1 MKDFSIV
8 DLPWSEPAAVGE
20 ARALVVRV
28 FADPRRYSVERVAG
42 EMQPAPVPEQRR
54 FFVAYRGGVLV
65 GSGGLK
71 SADWASHTHVLYLSV
86 VAPEHRGLGIGRALV
101 KARLD
106 WLRREQRHGRVLVST
121 TREKRFLDFGFRRI
135 SRQDRY
141 DRCLMLLE
149 Y

>member
-8 DLPWSEPAAVGE
+8 ELPWSEPSAVAE
-20 ARALVVRV
+20 ARALVGRV
-28 FADPRRYSVERVAG
+28 FADPVRYSAERV
-42 EMQPAPVPEQRR
+42 ESEIQPAAAPLQRS
-54 FFVAYRGGVLV
+54 FFVAYRDGELV
-65 GSGGLK
+65 GAGGLK

-86 VAPEHRGLGIGRALV
+86 VAAEHRGQGIGRALV

-106 WLRREQRHGRVLVST
+106 WLRQEQRHGRVLVST
-121 TREKRFLDFGFRRI
+121 SKEKRFLDFGFRRI